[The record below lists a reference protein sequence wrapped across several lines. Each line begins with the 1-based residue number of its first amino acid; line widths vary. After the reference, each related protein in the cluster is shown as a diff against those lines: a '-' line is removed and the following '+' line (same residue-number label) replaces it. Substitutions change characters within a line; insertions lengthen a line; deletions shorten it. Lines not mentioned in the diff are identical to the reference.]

1 MVAGRIFS
9 FWFLVF
15 TFAAVFYYMERA
27 KKGNLPSVRPI
38 AGLEALDE
46 AIGRATELGRPVFF
60 VPGRAEINSSDAA
73 QTLAALEILSHV
85 AEKTAAYDTGLIT
98 AISAPNVY
106 PVAQEV
112 IHESY
117 LKAGKSDAYND
128 DMVQFYSSE
137 QFAFGSACLGT
148 MMREKVAAAIMVG
161 FFQAESLLLAEGAN
175 QAGAVS
181 ISGCTRLYQI
191 PFFVVAC
198 DYTLIGEELFAGGA
212 YLTKN
217 PVKLGSMA
225 GQDLAK
231 LVSVIFLALGAIME
245 TMGNHSLTKLFK
257 K

>member
-1 MVAGRIFS
+1 MIAGRVFT

-15 TFAAVFYYMERA
+15 TSAAVFYFMDRA
-27 KKGNLPSVRPI
+27 KKGNLPDVRPI
-38 AGLEALDE
+38 AGLEALGE

-60 VPGRAEINSSDAA
+60 VPGRAEINSADSA
-73 QTLAALEILSHV
+73 QTLAGLEILSWV
-85 AEKTAAYDTGLIT
+85 GEKTAAYDTGLIT
-98 AISAPNVY
+98 AIAAPNVY

-112 IHESY
+112 LRESY
-117 LKAGKSDAYND
+117 MKAGKPEAYNP

-148 MMREKVAAAIMVG
+148 MLREKVAAAIMVG

-175 QAGAVS
+175 QAGA
-181 ISGCTRLYQI
+181 ITIAGCTRLFQI
-191 PFFVVAC
+191 PFFIVAC

-217 PVKLGSMA
+217 PIKLGSMQ

-231 LVSVIFLALGAIME
+231 LVSVVFLIAGALME

>member
-1 MVAGRIFS
+1 MTAGRIFT
-9 FWFLVF
+9 FWFLIF
-15 TFAAVFYYMERA
+15 TFAAVYYFMERA
-27 KKGNLPSVRPI
+27 KKGNLPDVRPI
-38 AGLEALDE
+38 AGLAALDE
-46 AIGRATELGRPVFF
+46 AVGRATELGRPVFF
-60 VPGRAEINSSDAA
+60 VPGRAEINSADAA

-98 AISAPNVY
+98 AVAAPNTY

-112 IHESY
+112 VRESY
-117 LKAGKSDAYND
+117 LKVGKPDAYD
-128 DMVQFYSSE
+128 PDMVQFLSSE
-137 QFAFGSACLGT
+137 QFAFGSACLGV

-175 QAGAVS
+175 QAGAIS

-212 YLTKN
+212 YLTRN
-217 PVKLGSMA
+217 PIKLGSMQ

-231 LVSVIFLALGAIME
+231 LVSVIFVVIGAILE
-245 TMGNHSLTKLFK
+245 TMGNHSLTQLFK